1 MFKTIRSKLYFIVI
15 FLSAFAIVA
24 NLTNYMYSARLMNE
38 VAAFMEQPDT
48 QNAASTAAEID
59 KISGS
64 ILFTNTFG
72 IIVFC
77 VTGIICLRVIQ
88 RTVVKPVRNAASELA
103 AIFEELKKENGDLNK
118 RLTIRNQ
125 DEIGELL
132 TGINVFVDASQKSI
146 SHMLGNSEELNQIVD
161 CVTSNVTTANS
172 SSESMAST
180 MDRLSAT
187 MMEISEI
194 ITVDT
199 KNLTAADADM
209 KHVTEKVK
217 DILDYTEE
225 MKQRADQ
232 MKTTAQSNKENTYG
246 IVEEISQNLVVA
258 IADSKKVER
267 INELTQDILSIAN
280 QTNLLAL
287 NASIEAAR
295 SGEAGKGFA
304 VVADEIR
311 QLADSSRTTATN
323 IQQISDM
330 VTEAVMN
337 LTVNSENALNYMKE
351 SVLKDYDRFA
361 DDGRQYNEDAMSINK
376 MLLSFSIQAESL
388 QKNMQ
393 KIVQSFSE
401 INQSVE
407 QSAEG
412 ISGIAVESTKFVEM
426 MQQISKERER
436 NSVVVKALVE
446 AANQFV
452 EA

>member
-426 MQQISKERER
+426 MQQISKEMER